1 MNNKK
6 KKDVVTISQLAK
18 QDVIK
23 IYHSS
28 GKLIGKSTASKD
40 KVVKVTFKQLGAKGG
55 KLYFT
60 VTGKGMSESSKT
72 VKKFRAEK

>member
-1 MNNKK
+1 MITVSKL
-6 KKDVVTISQLAK
+6 TK

-23 IYHSS
+23 IYQPS
-28 GKLIGKSTASKD
+28 GKLIGKSTASKG

-72 VKKFRAEK
+72 VKVFKAERK